1 MADVG
6 FGESGIRELSD
17 GGVVLSVADNP
28 ILIARGLRAVRPS
41 KCSPRGVAQV
51 ADFCTRPQGQ
61 RVVQVNGAPTQNKEA
76 VISALLNAARHEPPK
91 PPLKLGMVH
100 PTPLDIAARMKE
112 KITADLKKGQRC
124 APLFAERDG
133 WCLSKGDC

>member
-1 MADVG
+1 MFAT
-6 FGESGIRELSD
+6 
-17 GGVVLSVADNP
+17 GVV
-28 ILIARGLRAVRPS
+28 G
-41 KCSPRGVAQV
+41 

>member
-1 MADVG
+1 M
-6 FGESGIRELSD
+6 
-17 GGVVLSVADNP
+17 
-28 ILIARGLRAVRPS
+28 
-41 KCSPRGVAQV
+41 
-51 ADFCTRPQGQ
+51 
-61 RVVQVNGAPTQNKEA
+61 QVNGAPTQNKEA

-124 APLFAERDG
+124 APLLLNAIPWFSYR
-133 WCLSKGDC
+133 